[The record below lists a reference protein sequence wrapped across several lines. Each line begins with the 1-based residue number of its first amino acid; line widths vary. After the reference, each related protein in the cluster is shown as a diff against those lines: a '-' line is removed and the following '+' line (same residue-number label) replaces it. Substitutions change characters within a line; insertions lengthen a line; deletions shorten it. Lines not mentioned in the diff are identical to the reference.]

1 MVLISLNCALL
12 FYSFNIAEKPHFV
25 SRLPQ
30 SLEGEFG
37 RSAVLPCAAEGSPD
51 PEVEWRKD
59 GVPLAETPNLR

>member
-1 MVLISLNCALL
+1 M
-12 FYSFNIAEKPHFV
+12 
-25 SRLPQ
+25 PQ